1 MRKWRR
7 VEFLETS
14 WVQWL
19 SLLVVALLMF
29 VVAMVLCYV
38 NATASSFTHRN
49 PCRDQT
55 SQGGWVRI
63 PANNNVNPKLHLF
76 HHQMP
81 QPRPNLS
88 QLPPTLAD
96 LQCPMMKQVPTL
108 AKSSAHCMAIF
119 KYVLHQPSVVNQWS
133 YLNILSA
140 AWQRTLRTANITTW
154 VLGSTWPARG
164 TRVSRR
170 VRRQWQLGALHTVT
184 TRLGTVTGTEM
195 RPDEDLRNIRQVSH
209 QQNFTV
215 SR

>member
-1 MRKWRR
+1 MRLLHPLPIGTHAVTRPAR
-7 VEFLETS
+7 VGRFGYLQIIMS
-14 WVQWL
+14 IQ
-19 SLLVVALLMF
+19 
-29 VVAMVLCYV
+29 
-38 NATASSFTHRN
+38 SSISFITKCSK
-49 PCRDQT
+49 P
-55 SQGGWVRI
+55 G
-63 PANNNVNPKLHLF
+63 
-76 HHQMP
+76 
-81 QPRPNLS
+81 PNLS

-154 VLGSTWPARG
+154 VLVPTWSARG

-184 TRLGTVTGTEM
+184 TRTTQLGTVTGTEM

>member
-1 MRKWRR
+1 
-7 VEFLETS
+7 
-14 WVQWL
+14 
-19 SLLVVALLMF
+19 
-29 VVAMVLCYV
+29 
-38 NATASSFTHRN
+38 
-49 PCRDQT
+49 
-55 SQGGWVRI
+55 
-63 PANNNVNPKLHLF
+63 
-76 HHQMP
+76 
-81 QPRPNLS
+81 
-88 QLPPTLAD
+88 
-96 LQCPMMKQVPTL
+96 MKQVPTL

-154 VLGSTWPARG
+154 VLGSTWPAWG

-184 TRLGTVTGTEM
+184 TQLGTVTGTEM

-215 SR
+215 SRYNNTLPSKHYTKLQLLKPDTRNLWRQPRKKMKTQMLRRPTVWFYLTYPRISLLWC